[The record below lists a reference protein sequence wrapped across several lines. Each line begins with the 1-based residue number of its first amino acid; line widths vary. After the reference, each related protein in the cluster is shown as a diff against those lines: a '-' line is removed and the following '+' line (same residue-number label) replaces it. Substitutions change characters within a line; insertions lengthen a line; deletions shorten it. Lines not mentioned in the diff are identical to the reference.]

1 MKALKIFH
9 LAFSAILLCMV
20 STPLSARIFTDRE
33 GKTFEGKII
42 NISGGKVSVIVPR
55 KTKIYHIPINKL
67 SDSDQDY
74 FKFLK
79 SGKSQKKSQ
88 NSSSKKTLHLP
99 NNQSDSIDN
108 QSSILPKKP
117 SKSQKTPSRGLS
129 RPTSS
134 NELKR
139 KYLLVDNYL
148 TNWPNSTSV
157 PININVKTISVNKD
171 RQRYVYHSPNY
182 EFVSDVPLTTT
193 IITKF
198 SLLFEATREYCR
210 KLPISSMKAHLPGT
224 VSRNKV
230 FLFASL
236 QTYYANGGKPKAAG
250 VYIPRNNSVIIPLS
264 SLGVVKKNG
273 QYIYDNT
280 GSNSVI
286 THELIH
292 QLTDIEYFQ
301 HGALGWFSEGLAEY
315 CTATQY
321 QSGKFVLR
329 KNLKN
334 IKDYV
339 TAYGRNGVGGRA
351 LGQEILAPDIK
362 GFMLQP
368 YQKFLQQ
375 ANQNY
380 GLATLFTYYFFH
392 MEPDR
397 RNITKFMRAL
407 KGGKKGE
414 NAIKYLLAGRNYDQ
428 LEKAISKAWKVRGI
442 TITFK

>member
-1 MKALKIFH
+1 MKTLKIFH

-42 NISGGKVSVIVPR
+42 NISGGKVSVIVPG
-55 KTKIYHIPINKL
+55 KTKIYHIPISKL

-74 FKFLK
+74 FKARK
-79 SGKSQKKSQ
+79 SGKTQQKSL
-88 NSSSKKTLHLP
+88 NSNSKKAPLLP
-99 NNQSDSIDN
+99 NNQGDRIGN

-117 SKSQKTPSRGLS
+117 SRPPQTPPRSES
-129 RPTSS
+129 SPSSS

-148 TNWPNSTSV
+148 TNWPNSVSV
-157 PININVKTISVNKD
+157 PINVNVKTISINKD
-171 RQRYVYHSPNY
+171 RRHYVYHSPNY
-182 EFVSDVPLTTT
+182 EFVSDVPLTNT

-230 FLFASL
+230 FLFANL
-236 QTYYANGGKPKAAG
+236 HTYYANGGKPKAAG

-264 SLGVVKKNG
+264 SLGVVKKHG
-273 QYIYDNT
+273 KYVYDNT
-280 GSNSVI
+280 GTNSVI

-334 IKDYV
+334 IKEYV

-351 LGQEILAPDIK
+351 LGQEILAPDLK
-362 GFMLQP
+362 GYMLQP
-368 YQKFLQQ
+368 YQSFLQQ
-375 ANQNY
+375 ANHNY

-392 MEPDR
+392 MESDR
-397 RNITKFMRAL
+397 RNIIKFMKAL
-407 KGGKKGE
+407 KNGKKGE
-414 NAIKYLLAGRNYDQ
+414 DAIKYLLAGRSYDE
-428 LEKAISKAWKVRGI
+428 LEKDISKAWKVRGI

>member
-79 SGKSQKKSQ
+79 SGKSQKKSQKKSQ

-236 QTYYANGGKPKAAG
+236 QTCLLYTSPS
-250 VYIPRNNSVIIPLS
+250 PR
-264 SLGVVKKNG
+264 
-273 QYIYDNT
+273 
-280 GSNSVI
+280 
-286 THELIH
+286 
-292 QLTDIEYFQ
+292 
-301 HGALGWFSEGLAEY
+301 
-315 CTATQY
+315 
-321 QSGKFVLR
+321 
-329 KNLKN
+329 
-334 IKDYV
+334 
-339 TAYGRNGVGGRA
+339 
-351 LGQEILAPDIK
+351 
-362 GFMLQP
+362 
-368 YQKFLQQ
+368 
-375 ANQNY
+375 
-380 GLATLFTYYFFH
+380 
-392 MEPDR
+392 DR
-397 RNITKFMRAL
+397 
-407 KGGKKGE
+407 G
-414 NAIKYLLAGRNYDQ
+414 
-428 LEKAISKAWKVRGI
+428 
-442 TITFK
+442 